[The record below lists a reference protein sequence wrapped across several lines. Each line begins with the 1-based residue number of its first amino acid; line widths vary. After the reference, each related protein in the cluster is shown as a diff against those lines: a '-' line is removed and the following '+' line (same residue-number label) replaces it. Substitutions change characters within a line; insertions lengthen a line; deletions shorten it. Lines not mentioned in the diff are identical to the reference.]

1 MARMCT
7 RGLCRSILKFYL
19 GLQGSLS
26 LSLNRSEAAVMA
38 FRKAQSLRADLR
50 AYQGDLLGIA
60 LAIIAL
66 NKLLRHVFVP
76 S

>member
-1 MARMCT
+1 
-7 RGLCRSILKFYL
+7 
-19 GLQGSLS
+19 
-26 LSLNRSEAAVMA
+26 MA